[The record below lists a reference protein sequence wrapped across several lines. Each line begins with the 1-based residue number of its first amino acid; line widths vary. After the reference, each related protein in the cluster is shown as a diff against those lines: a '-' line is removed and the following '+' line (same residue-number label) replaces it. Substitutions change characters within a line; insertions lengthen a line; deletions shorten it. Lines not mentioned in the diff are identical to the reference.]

1 MKRLSSE
8 TIFKILFSVIFW
20 FLWVIFPILNALFDN
35 DQERLQRRIQFLP
48 LDLLAVP
55 FFYFNAE
62 YLSRR
67 YLLKGKW
74 QKYLI
79 GLALVFVGY
88 LVSYVYLRAFIR
100 SNISASPIRFF
111 DSWNFFIAIFNIGM
125 STLYGFILLFLAQK
139 KDEDERKEERMRSEL
154 SFLRSQISPH
164 FIFNILNSIVYLI
177 RTKSD
182 LAEDVTIELSKLI
195 RYMLYDSE
203 SKQVHLEKEI
213 EYLENY
219 IGLQKLRFGEDVDI
233 QTDIG
238 KNASGF
244 SIEPMLLI
252 PFVENAF
259 KHGVGSQA
267 DPFIKIS
274 LNISGSNE
282 MEFRVTNRISEIPQ
296 DEPKDSSSG
305 IGIKN
310 VRRRIELLY
319 PAKHRLELKSDNN
332 IFDVYLKLPLKT
344 LVK

>member
-1 MKRLSSE
+1 MRRLSTE
-8 TIFKILFSVIFW
+8 IIFKILFSVIFW

-35 DQERLQRRIQFLP
+35 DQERLTRIIHFLP
-48 LDLLAVP
+48 LDFLAVP
-55 FFYFNAE
+55 FFYLNAE
-62 YLSRR
+62 YLSRK
-67 YLLKGKW
+67 YLLKSKW
-74 QKYLI
+74 HQYFI

-125 STLYGFILLFLAQK
+125 STLYGFILLLLAQK
-139 KDEDERKEERMRSEL
+139 RGEEERKEERMRSEL

-164 FIFNILNSIVYLI
+164 FIFNILNSIVYFI
-177 RTKSD
+177 RTNSK

-203 SKQVHLEKEI
+203 NKQVPLEKEI

-233 QTDIG
+233 QTNVG
-238 KNASGF
+238 KNASGLA
-244 SIEPMLLI
+244 IEPMLLI

-259 KHGVGSQA
+259 KHGVGSQV

-274 LNISGSNE
+274 LDISDGNE
-282 MEFRVTNRISEIPQ
+282 MEFRVVNRISEAPQ
-296 DEPKDSSSG
+296 EESKDSSSG

-319 PAKHRLELKSDNN
+319 PSKHRLELRSDNN